1 MCFSAFL
8 GLKTWGDWGDLA
20 TIAAVFVNGAFLY
33 FLIKQVRQGQASAT
47 AAKRSADA
55 AQEAV
60 KEALYARIDQQAPR
74 VIAILDTPTIGGV
87 QSENELAWRTDYQAV
102 LPRDQDKRMYV
113 GVTGTL
119 INEGKGTA
127 RVHLN
132 GYADWIID
140 EDDEP
145 LLMGPL
151 PAKQSEHI
159 LRPGEQVRF
168 HWADSHTIEEWA
180 DSFANPSP
188 PNPHGACFME
198 IIVHDYFEE
207 GVIDHIFL
215 EMSGRPLVPVDGDS
229 SHWKVADKPE
239 FAAISYPVKRAHLRE
254 DNRKIV
260 PSWNKV
266 YKSEE
271 VEID

>member
-1 MCFSAFL
+1 MSIYFAFL
-8 GLKTWGDWGDLA
+8 GLNDWQDWGGLGSILA
-20 TIAAVFVNGAFLY
+20 VAVNGAFLY
-33 FLIKQVRQGQASAT
+33 FLIKQVRQGQESSKS
-47 AAKRSADA
+47 AKRAADA
-55 AQEAV
+55 AQRSV
-60 KEALYARIDQQAPR
+60 KESLYARIDQQAPR

-87 QSENELAWRTDYQAV
+87 QSENELAWKADYEAV
-102 LPRDQDKRMYV
+102 LPKDKDKRMYV

-132 GYADWIID
+132 GYTDWIID

-151 PAKQSEHI
+151 PAKQSQHI

-168 HWADSHTIEEWA
+168 HWTDSHTIEEWA
-180 DSFANPSP
+180 DSFTNPSP
-188 PNPHGACFME
+188 PNPRGACFME

-215 EMSGRPLVPVDGDS
+215 EMSGRPLVPVDGDN
-229 SHWKVADKPE
+229 SHWKVPDRPE
-239 FAAISYPVKRAHLRE
+239 FAAVSYPIKRAHLRE
-254 DNRKIV
+254 DNHKVV
-260 PSWNKV
+260 PSWLNP
-266 YKSEE
+266 YKKSGK
-271 VEID
+271 